1 MGLTAGAAHGGLQ
14 ERRCAVFLESER
26 GTADPEPIDGLG
38 AMTWSEGPVAPELA
52 MGLMP
57 AAVPGLG

>member
-1 MGLTAGAAHGGLQ
+1 MAGCRSAAARFFSRVRGV
-14 ERRCAVFLESER
+14 RRP
-26 GTADPEPIDGLG
+26 ADPEPIDGLG

-52 MGLMP
+52 MGLRP